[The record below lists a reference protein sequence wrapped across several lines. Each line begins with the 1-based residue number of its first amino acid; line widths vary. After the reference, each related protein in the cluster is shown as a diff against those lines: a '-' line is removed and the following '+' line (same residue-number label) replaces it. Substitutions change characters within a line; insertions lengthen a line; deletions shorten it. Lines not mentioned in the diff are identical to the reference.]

1 MPKLIQL
8 LVAAALLLAPTARAH
23 AARGFVITEEDKG
36 PGGPEKK
43 ITYVTESALRIEEGD
58 KISLLTLSGT
68 TLKLY
73 EISPKERVV
82 KDNSP
87 MAPLLLMGYMFFLEK
102 DDHGGAR
109 VNKKFFTPTDEKRMF
124 GSWKARKLLVTV
136 MGMQSEVWYT
146 KDSKDLLD
154 ADRMRMRF
162 FARANEV
169 FMMPHMQTAEQKAAI
184 RKLGKLVNEFT
195 ERAIKDYGSQVL
207 SEVRMG
213 GTSATTQVVAVA
225 RADHPDALFAL
236 PAGYKVEG
244 PDGAR

>member
-1 MPKLIQL
+1 VPKLIQL
-8 LVAAALLLAPTARAH
+8 LVASALLLAPTARAH
-23 AARGFVITEEDKG
+23 AAGGFVISEEVKG
-36 PGGPEKK
+36 PDTAVKK

-58 KISLLTLSGT
+58 KISLLTLSGA

-73 EISPKERVV
+73 EISPKARVV

-109 VNKKFFTPTDEKRMF
+109 VNKKFFTPTDEKRVL

-136 MGMQSEVWYT
+136 MGMQSELWYT

-162 FARANEV
+162 FARANEA
-169 FMMPHMQTAEQKAAI
+169 FMMPHMQTAEQKAMI
-184 RKLGKLVNEFT
+184 RKLGNLVNEFT
-195 ERAIKDYGSQVL
+195 EQTIKDYGSQVL
-207 SEVRMG
+207 SEVKMG
-213 GTSATTQVVAVA
+213 SISATAQVLAVA
-225 RADHPDALFAL
+225 RADQPASLFAL